1 MNSFVMNGYLWRLE
15 RVRPNSPLLIDRTGE
30 LRVAT
35 TDPHTRCVYISR
47 DLTGEFMVTV
57 LLHEL
62 GHCVMF
68 SYDLLGQIHRAVRP
82 EYWVMA
88 EEWVCN
94 FLADYGRQIF
104 AVAYDVLGD
113 EAWRVIPFELEQ
125 LIA

>member
-1 MNSFVMNGYLWRLE
+1 
-15 RVRPNSPLLIDRTGE
+15 
-30 LRVAT
+30 
-35 TDPHTRCVYISR
+35 
-47 DLTGEFMVTV
+47 MVTV